1 MNRLAM
7 IAALGAL
14 SVAFGYGV
22 AAGAAEPG
30 VAGGGAAA
38 CAGTWKFE
46 MVGERSEEV
55 VMKLAQD
62 GDHVTG
68 KAAGQNGEVDVSGT
82 CKGGDVELSE
92 TVTSP
97 FGDGEMQIDFVGK
110 VTGKSMSGIV
120 IYGTMGQGKFT
131 AKKQ

>member
-1 MNRLAM
+1 M

-14 SVAFGYGV
+14 SVAFGCGAV
-22 AAGAAEPG
+22 AGAAEPG
-30 VAGGGAAA
+30 VAGAAA
-38 CAGTWKFE
+38 APCTGTWKFE

-68 KAAGQNGEVDVSGT
+68 KASGRNGEVDVSGT
-82 CKGGDVELSE
+82 CKDGDVELSE

-110 VTGKSMSGIV
+110 VTGKNMSGIV